1 MDSKGRRIVV
11 VTGAA
16 RGIGR
21 AICLALS
28 GLGDHVIVT
37 DIDELGAHAT
47 ARAAQSLSGAA
58 TSRHL
63 DVRSRAAFEELVAWA
78 EQEIGPVDVLV
89 NNAGIMP
96 IGAFECLNEDLERAQ
111 FDINVHGV
119 LNGLHA
125 VLPRMRERGAG
136 HVVNMASLA
145 GRVPLPHGA
154 VYAAA
159 KFSVV
164 GLTESLRHEYADT
177 GIHFSTIQPML
188 VRTELI
194 SGIPLPKWPAP
205 VEPQEV
211 AAAVVKTL
219 RRPKA
224 LVYVPSVG
232 RAFAVLPWILPNRIG
247 VRIAK
252 ALGGWE
258 IFAQVNEQ
266 RREEYRTRNRA
277 L

>member
-1 MDSKGRRIVV
+1 MDAQGRRVVV

-21 AICLALS
+21 AISLALA
-28 GLGDHVIVT
+28 GLGDHVLVT
-37 DIDELGAHAT
+37 DIDEIGAHGT
-47 ARAAQSLSGAA
+47 ARAAQSLAGTA
-58 TSRHL
+58 TSRRL
-63 DVRSRAAFEELVAWA
+63 DVRHRADFEALIDRTED
-78 EQEIGPVDVLV
+78 QIGPVDALV

-96 IGAFECLNEDLERAQ
+96 IGAFEELHEDLERAQ

-125 VLPRMRERGAG
+125 VLPRMRERGCG

-164 GLTESLRHEYADT
+164 GLTESLRHEYVDT
-177 GIHFSTIQPML
+177 GVHFSTVHPML

-194 SGIPLPKWPAP
+194 SGIPLPRWPAP

-224 LVYVPSVG
+224 LVYVPSIG
-232 RAFAVLPWILPNRIG
+232 RAFAVLPWILPDRIG
-247 VRIAK
+247 VRLAK

-258 IFAQVNEQ
+258 IFAQVNARQ
-266 RREEYRTRNRA
+266 REEYRNRNKA